1 MRSYALTRSRSV
13 LRSFATPVSLPNAA
27 GKTAAQKLSK
37 DSVRIEL
44 DRRAGASDV
53 RRRPPLSRASRSF
66 VRQGALEWNY
76 TKFLCDK
83 RGVPVKRFKSAFDPL
98 DFEGDVRLLLAGKEV
113 TPPEGVSHPVRMV
126 CNVDRILEA

>member
-1 MRSYALTRSRSV
+1 MFRLQFSDFGVFRLLLLASEFNRHRGAGEPYSADLSAVARGFGLQSWKVERADQLEAAL
-13 LRSFATPVSLPNAA
+13 
-27 GKTAAQKLSK
+27 
-37 DSVRIEL
+37 
-44 DRRAGASDV
+44 
-53 RRRPPLSRASRSF
+53 
-66 VRQGALEWNY
+66 QGALEWYY

-113 TPPEGVSHPVRMV
+113 TPPECVSHPGRMV